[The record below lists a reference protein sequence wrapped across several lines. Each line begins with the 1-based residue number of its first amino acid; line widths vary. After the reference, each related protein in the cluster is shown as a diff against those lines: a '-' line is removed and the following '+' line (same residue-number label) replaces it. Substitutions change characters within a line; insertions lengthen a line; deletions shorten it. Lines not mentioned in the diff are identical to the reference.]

1 MSGSGGGRPRGPR
14 SALPVADLVGPAIL
28 TACRKRGFAAAEVV
42 TLWAELVDPEIARTT
57 RPERID
63 WPRRRGFGEGS
74 EPATLVLACDAAGAL
89 LVSHQAPQILE
100 RLNAF
105 LGWRAIGRV
114 KVVQRPARPRREAAR
129 AARPPLSPAAEQRL
143 AATVGAIASPP
154 LAAALARLGRAA
166 LAEVA
171 APAGGSHNR
180 PIPRT
185 LSAEDSPRGH

>member
-1 MSGSGGGRPRGPR
+1 MSGSGDRRRAAKG
-14 SALPVADLVGPAIL
+14 AKPVADLVGAAIL
-28 TACRKRGFAAAEVV
+28 TACRKRGFAAAEIV
-42 TLWAELVDPEIARTT
+42 TLWAELVDPEIARST

-63 WPRRRGFGEGS
+63 WPRRRGFEDDA

-114 KVVQRPARPRREAAR
+114 RVVQRPARPRPEAAR
-129 AARPPLSPAAEQRL
+129 PERRPLTPAAERRL
-143 AATVGAIASPP
+143 AEAVGAIAAPP

-180 PIPRT
+180 PNPRT
-185 LSAEDSPRGH
+185 LSAEDRDRGR